1 MADEYEEVRGT
12 AAVPHAAGII
22 GFLKTIESVLKLPR
36 VQEININAKGEVA
49 YRYFLKAGEEARTLD
64 IDLESVLPAMIIRN
78 SKLEEL
84 PNPHAS
90 ASVALCQLFSL
101 MARDRLY
108 PVAFVVGPS
117 TCLWDWYAQTAPTLY
132 TRHDELLGVP
142 LLVEKTYE
150 EQTLVLCA
158 SYTRSAALID
168 TQSSYKLVIPKT
180 KKVPT

>member
-1 MADEYEEVRGT
+1 MADEYEEVKGT
-12 AAVPHAAGII
+12 TLVPQAAGII

-64 IDLESVLPAMIIRN
+64 IDLESVLPAMVIRN

-84 PNPHAS
+84 TNPAVS
-90 ASVALCQLFSL
+90 APVALCQLFNL
-101 MARDRLY
+101 VARDRLH
-108 PVAFVVGPS
+108 PVAFVAGPN
-117 TCLWDWYAQTAPTLY
+117 TCLWDWYTQTAGFAPI
-132 TRHDELLGVP
+132 RKDELQGVP

-168 TQSSYKLVIPKT
+168 TQSSYKLVIPKV
-180 KKVPT
+180 KKVSA